1 MAVRSVTA
9 TAPGKINLCL
19 RVGALRDDGYHDL
32 ATVFQAVSLVEE
44 VTATP
49 SAGFTCAFSGP
60 IDVSHVPLSD
70 DNLVIRAARAIAA
83 ASGYDGGVHLEVIKR
98 VPIAGGMGGGSADAA
113 AALVAVDALWQTHL
127 GKDALMSIAADLG
140 SDVPFSMVGGTAIG
154 LGRGEEL
161 SPVLATGHFEWV
173 LVPSDHGLSTPTVYR
188 ELDRHRDEHRL
199 DIAPI
204 AASPDVET
212 PLLQAL
218 RGGDPQLLA
227 DYLVNDLQVAA
238 LHLQPELGATLEFGE
253 SHGALAGI
261 VSGSGP
267 TTAFLMPDSTA
278 AMDLVD
284 LFTRRGQRALRVLSP
299 VHGARLQ

>member
-60 IDVSHVPLSD
+60 IDVSNVPLTA
-70 DNLVIRAARAIAA
+70 DNLVLRAARAIAA
-83 ASGYDGGVHLEVIKR
+83 ATGYDGGVHLEVIKR

-113 AALVAVDALWQTHL
+113 AALLAVDALWQTHM

-154 LGRGEEL
+154 LGRGEDL

-173 LVPSDHGLSTPTVYR
+173 LVPHDHGLSTPTVYR
-188 ELDRHRDEHRL
+188 ELDRHREEHRL
-199 DIAPI
+199 EIPPVVDC
-204 AASPDVET
+204 PDVEM

-218 RGGDPQLLA
+218 RGGDPVLLA

-278 AMDLVD
+278 AVDLVD